1 MQPYIC
7 KKVIERTNPILDTL
21 ATWYTQQAF
30 FVLIAQTIDDMDGL
44 VQERHTAIA
53 NALELFMSLH

>member
-21 ATWYTQQAF
+21 ATWYTMQAF
-30 FVLIAQTIDDMDGL
+30 FVLNACNEKQNILPASNIKLQEKYEQT
-44 VQERHTAIA
+44 V
-53 NALELFMSLH
+53 